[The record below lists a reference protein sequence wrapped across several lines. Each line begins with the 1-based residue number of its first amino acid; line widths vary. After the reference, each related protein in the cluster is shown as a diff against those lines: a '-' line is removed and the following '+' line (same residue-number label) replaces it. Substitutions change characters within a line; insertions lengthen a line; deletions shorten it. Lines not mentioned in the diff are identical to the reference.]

1 MNLAYKYP
9 IIFWNCANLIIDSG
23 AGESDNII
31 IDNSNENEIEYYENE
46 IEDFFEEEEI
56 EDDDD
61 EEDKKSQTTKKTI
74 TPNYGKIAAAI
85 GKMKMVGIEV
95 APPNINKSSYTFAPD
110 VKNNLIYHGLS
121 GITRVGED
129 IIQNILSNRP
139 YNSIEEFL
147 SKVKINKPQMVNL
160 IKSGAFDDFGNNR
173 EEIMK
178 DYIKSISEPKKRLT
192 LQNMKMLIDFNLIPP
207 ELDFEK
213 KVFNFNKYLK
223 KFKKDKNY
231 LLNDIAMN
239 FLDKNFNVDG
249 LIPID
254 DENVSFAIKQT
265 VWDKIYKKEMEKVKI
280 FIKEHQ
286 NELLNTVNDYLIKEL
301 WDKYCLGSISKW
313 EMDSMSYYS
322 KHHELEEI
330 NNNKYYI
337 SDFFMMP
344 ENPEIESIINIRGKQ
359 VPILK
364 INRIAGTVL
373 DRNKNKKLITLL
385 TTTGVVTVRL
395 YGDIFSYYDKQI
407 SEKDLNTGKKK
418 VIEKSIFSRGN
429 KIIVTGVRRGEEF
442 LAKKYSKTPYSL
454 IELIED
460 INDNG
465 TILSRTKRYG
475 DE

>member
-1 MNLAYKYP
+1 M
-9 IIFWNCANLIIDSG
+9 IVDSG
-23 AGESDNII
+23 AGESENII
-31 IDNSNENEIEYYENE
+31 IDELETNEMEYYENT
-46 IEDFFEEEEI
+46 IEDFFEEDEVEEE
-56 EDDDD
+56 EDDTK
-61 EEDKKSQTTKKTI
+61 DKKNQVSKKNI

-85 GKMKMVGIEV
+85 GKMKMVGINV

-129 IIQNILSNRP
+129 IIQNILLNRP
-139 YNSIEEFL
+139 YNSLEDFL

-178 DYIKSISEPKKRLT
+178 NYIKSISDQKKRIT
-192 LQNMKMLIDFNLIPP
+192 LQNMKMLMEFNLIPE
-207 ELDFEK
+207 ELNFEK
-213 KVFNFNKYLK
+213 KVYNFNKYLK
-223 KFKKDKNY
+223 KFKKDNNY
-231 LLNDIAMN
+231 LLNDIAMS
-239 FLDKNFNVDG
+239 FLDKNFNIDS
-249 LIPID
+249 LIPIN

-265 VWDKIYKKEMEKVKI
+265 VWDKIYKKEMEKIKI

-286 NELLNTVNDYLIKEL
+286 NELLDAVNSRLIKDL

-322 KHHELEEI
+322 KYHELEKI
-330 NNNKYYI
+330 NSYKYYI
-337 SDFFMMP
+337 SDFFAMS
-344 ENPEIESIINIRGKQ
+344 ENPEVERVINIKGKE

-364 INRIAGTVL
+364 IYRIAGTVL

-407 SEKDLNTGKKK
+407 SEKDPETGKKK

-442 LAKKYSKTPYSL
+442 LAKKYAKTLYPL
-454 IELIED
+454 VELIEEIKED
-460 INDNG
+460 GSI
-465 TILSRTKRYG
+465 ISKKKRYG